1 MKNITLLLLILSSFA
16 YSQVG
21 TTEAEYN
28 YITKGYKIGLDS
40 GMDLKQGYRLENIV
54 TLNEGNYSY
63 DFKIFYREQ
72 EKTLAGIMM
81 VATSKLWGN
90 IYYLCIPAG
99 NSSPDLF
106 TRYSTDLDKW
116 DRDIL
121 LSYSKVLSNLN
132 SAYITDSVNTILS
145 KK

>member
-1 MKNITLLLLILSSFA
+1 MKKITLLLLLFSSFA
-16 YSQVG
+16 FSQVG

-40 GMDLKQGYRLENIV
+40 GMDLKQCYKLKNLGTI
-54 TLNEGNYSY
+54 NEGTYSY

-72 EKTLAGIMM
+72 EKVLAGIMV
-81 VATSKLWGN
+81 VATSKMWGN
-90 IYYLCIPAG
+90 VYYLCIPS
-99 NSSPDLF
+99 NSPDLQI
-106 TRYSTDLDKW
+106 RYSSDLDKW

-121 LSYSKVLSNLN
+121 LSYSKVLSSLS
-132 SAYITDSVNTILS
+132 SAYITDSVYTLLN